1 MGKVDGDGQRCG
13 SPVLTRTTLLLR
25 WAGRGV
31 ARRIG
36 VLGSVAVIVH
46 EVYIVMFSNHPV
58 ADPFVHVMTEMAVL
72 VPGSAMVFIALAT
85 FRNRLLFI
93 KSG

>member
-1 MGKVDGDGQRCG
+1 MAHNVELMTEWTATGAGYCG
-13 SPVLTRTTLLLR
+13 
-25 WAGRGV
+25 
-31 ARRIG
+31 G

-46 EVYIVMFSNHPV
+46 EVYIVLFSDYPI

-72 VPGSAMVFIALAT
+72 VPGSAMMFIAVAT

-93 KSG
+93 RSE